1 VLILRCL
8 QDTKNNYYSQK
19 KNC

>member
-1 VLILRCL
+1 LRCL

>member
-1 VLILRCL
+1 LILRCL